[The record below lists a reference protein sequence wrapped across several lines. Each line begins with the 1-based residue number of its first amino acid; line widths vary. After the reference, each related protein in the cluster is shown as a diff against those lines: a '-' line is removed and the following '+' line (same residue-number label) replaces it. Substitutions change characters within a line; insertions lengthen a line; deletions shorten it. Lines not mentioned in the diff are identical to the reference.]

1 MVPNLDNILVLI
13 VSPTLSASLAMK
25 NDPQYPGPSASLVE
39 SEYLQKTWKETLM
52 SLNQQMKEVSKW
64 NTPLISCAAQL

>member
-1 MVPNLDNILVLI
+1 
-13 VSPTLSASLAMK
+13 MK